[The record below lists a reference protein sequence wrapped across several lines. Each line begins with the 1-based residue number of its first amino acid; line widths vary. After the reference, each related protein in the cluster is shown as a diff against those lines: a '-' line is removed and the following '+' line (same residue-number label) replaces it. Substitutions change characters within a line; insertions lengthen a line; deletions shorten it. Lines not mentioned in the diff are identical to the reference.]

1 MLSRADKLLKLKIE
15 KVRLQFIIHQFAG
28 IGLHSVEEN
37 ILIFFGHRLKGLGN
51 PDIHF
56 QLFDGLTTDHSC
68 GDRLGQGKTEEVFC
82 RFGSKDF
89 DTDPSREGL
98 HSKDSHSFCLGFG

>member
-28 IGLHSVEEN
+28 VGFYSAEED
-37 ILIFFGHRLKGLGN
+37 ILIFFRHRLERLGD

-56 QLFDGLTTDHSC
+56 QLFDRLTTDHSG

-89 DTDPSREGL
+89 DTDPSRESL
-98 HSKDSHSFCLGFG
+98 HSKDSHPFCLGFG